1 MESMRAVPWHTALVT
16 GASSGIGEAL
26 AVELASRGVG
36 HLVLVARRA
45 DRLQALATDLG
56 RRFDAKVEVL
66 AADLT
71 DRDQRAAVERRLDAD
86 TDTQPPVD
94 LLVNNAGFGTAGP
107 LVELSPD
114 DEERQIALNVT
125 AVTRLTRAVLPGMV
139 ERGRGAILNVSSM
152 ASFQPTPSM
161 ATYAGTKAYVTLF
174 SESLYEE
181 LRGSGVTVTA
191 LCPGFVRTEFQEHI
205 PEEGYNDMPDVVWLS
220 LPVVARQAVTA
231 AARGRALCVPG
242 LGYRVIAALESP
254 LPRGARRVMMGKLS
268 AMAGAVAKA
277 REAAADGPV
286 EPVSDDPG
294 GEEAVPEPAVHPP
307 VVASSG
313 PSTVEDAPA

>member
-1 MESMRAVPWHTALVT
+1 MESMRAVPWTSALVT

-26 AVELASRGVG
+26 ALELARRGVG

-45 DRLQALATDLG
+45 DRLQALATDLAQ
-56 RRFDAKVEVL
+56 RHDTSVEVL

-71 DRDQRAAVERRLDAD
+71 DPGERARVEQRLDAD
-86 TDTQPPVD
+86 DDRHPPID

-114 DEERQIALNVT
+114 DEEREIALNVT
-125 AVTRLTRAVLPGMV
+125 AVTRLTRAVLPGMI

-152 ASFQPTPSM
+152 ASFQPTPGM
-161 ATYAGTKAYVTLF
+161 ATYAGTKAFVTLF

-181 LRGSGVTVTA
+181 LRGTGVTVTA
-191 LCPGFVRTEFQEHI
+191 LCPGYVRTEFQSHI
-205 PEEGYNDMPDVVWLS
+205 PEEGYSSVPDVAWLS
-220 LPVVARQAVTA
+220 LPAVARQAVTA

-242 LGYRVIAALESP
+242 LGYRVVTALEAP
-254 LPRGARRVMMGKLS
+254 LPRGARRVLMGKLS
-268 AMAGAVAKA
+268 AMAGAVATA
-277 REAAADGPV
+277 RQQLAAAAV
-286 EPVSDDPG
+286 EPVTDDPG
-294 GEEAVPEPAVHPP
+294 DEEAVPEPPAHAP

-313 PSTVEDAPA
+313 VSHVEDDPG